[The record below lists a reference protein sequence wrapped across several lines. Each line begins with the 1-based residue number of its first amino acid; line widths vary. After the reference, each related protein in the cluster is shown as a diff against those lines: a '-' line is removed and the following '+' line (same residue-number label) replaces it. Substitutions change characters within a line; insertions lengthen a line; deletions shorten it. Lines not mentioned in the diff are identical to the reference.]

1 MVETMMSFSTQRRLG
16 WLFLVLFSAII
27 LWAYAHFAPTFPRL
41 AYFSGWALFL
51 IMLVLT
57 LYNGRKKLPFL
68 PLGTSEGWLQFH
80 IYAGFLTVVLFLVH
94 IRLRPPTGW
103 FDIIL
108 AWLYVLVFGSG
119 VAGLFVTR
127 SIPKRLTTRGGEV
140 LYERIPVIRRRL
152 QEQAETLA
160 LKSTAEARSTTIAD
174 FYARHLQD
182 FFDGPRNLTL
192 HLMEV
197 RRPLNILLN
206 KINDLNRY
214 LDAGERETLARIS
227 QLVRQKD
234 GVDYHQS
241 LQLLLKGWLFIHI
254 PLTYS
259 LLIFSLMHIVLVYAF
274 SGGAR

>member
-1 MVETMMSFSTQRRLG
+1 MVEAMKSFSTQRRVGLI
-16 WLFLVLFSAII
+16 FLVLISGII
-27 LWAYAHFAPTFPRL
+27 VWAYTHFAPTFPRL
-41 AYFSGWALFL
+41 GYFSGWALFL
-51 IMLVLT
+51 LMLVLT

-80 IYAGFLTVVLFLVH
+80 IYAGFLTVTLFLVH
-94 IRLRPPTGW
+94 IRFRPPTGW

-108 AWLYVLVFGSG
+108 AWLYVLVTGSG

-140 LYERIPVIRRRL
+140 LYERIPAIRRRL

-160 LKSTAEARSTTIAD
+160 LRSTTEARSTTIAD

-182 FFDGPRNLTL
+182 FFDGPRNLAL

-197 RRPLNILLN
+197 RRPLNVLLN
-206 KINDLNRY
+206 KISDLNRY
-214 LDAGERETLARIS
+214 LDTGERETLDKIS

-234 GVDYHQS
+234 GVDYHYS

>member
-1 MVETMMSFSTQRRLG
+1 MVETMKSFSRQRWLG
-16 WLFLVLFSAII
+16 LMFLALFSGIVFG
-27 LWAYAHFAPTFPRL
+27 AYAHFAPAFPRL
-41 AYFSGWALFL
+41 VYYSGWALFL
-51 IMLVLT
+51 VMLVLT

-80 IYAGFLTVVLFLVH
+80 IYAGFLTVALFLVH
-94 IRLRPPTGW
+94 VRFRPPTGW

-108 AWLYVLVFGSG
+108 AWLYVLVTGSG

-140 LYERIPVIRRRL
+140 LHERIPAIRRRL

-160 LKSTAEARSTTIAD
+160 LKSTGEARSTTIAD
-174 FYARHLQD
+174 FYARQLHD

-197 RRPLNILLN
+197 RRPLNVLLN
-206 KINDLNRY
+206 KISDLHRY
-214 LDAGERETLARIS
+214 LDKGERETLDKIS

-234 GVDYHQS
+234 GVDYHHA
-241 LQLLLKGWLFIHI
+241 LQLLLKGWLFVHI

-259 LLIFSLMHIVLVYAF
+259 LLIFSVMHIVLVYAF